1 MIMLI
6 PATISLIVSTIFL
19 NLGLAFSGSFLSSE
33 NVNSAKAGLVLGVSE
48 YQAAG
53 KIMVVEGNNFNQ
65 AMVKVIEEV
74 KSLPLPPLPQLPQ
87 FNMPMQK
94 SPPSP
99 SKETAT
105 ETVSFDLAAENGAIL
120 DCQSDDL
127 FFSKRPDRTWPI
139 ASITKLFTAYTF
151 LDYNPGWETIY
162 EIKAGDKREG
172 GKIYLFTGDK
182 VKVKDL
188 FYFSLVGSDNTAT
201 AALVSSTGMTE
212 EEFVAKINNKIKD
225 LGFKNTRIV
234 DAAGLKDGNIST
246 AREIAQFAD
255 IALGADEINR
265 AALTKKYEF
274 TTEQG
279 RKKVIDSTNELLNIF
294 PEQEISLLGG
304 KTGHINSSGY
314 CLVSKFKSQDGRA
327 IVTVVL
333 GADSE
338 ISRFGLTRKLVD
350 LYYGA
355 KP

>member
-1 MIMLI
+1 MFI
-6 PATISLIVSTIFL
+6 PVTISLILSTIFL
-19 NLGLAFSGSFLSSE
+19 NLGLALSGQFLVSD
-33 NVNSAKAGLVLGVSE
+33 NINSAKAGLVLGVSE
-48 YQAAG
+48 YQAAS
-53 KIMVVEGNNFNQ
+53 KIMVEQGNNFNQ
-65 AMVKVIEEV
+65 AVVRVMDDV
-74 KSLPLPPLPQLPQ
+74 KSLPLPSLPQLPQ

-94 SPPSP
+94 LPQSPV
-99 SKETAT
+99 KEAVAT

-120 DCQSDDL
+120 DCQNYNL
-127 FFSKRPDRTWPI
+127 FFSKRPDRAWPI

-162 EIKAGDKREG
+162 EIKATDKREG

-182 VKVKDL
+182 VKIKDL

-201 AALVSSTGMTE
+201 AALVSSTGMAE

-225 LGFKNTRIV
+225 LGLKNTRIV

-246 AREIAQFAD
+246 AREIAQFANV
-255 IALGADEINR
+255 ALEADEINR

-279 RKKVIDSTNELLNIF
+279 RKKVISATNELLNIF
-294 PEQEISLLGG
+294 PEEDISLLGG

-314 CLVSKFKSQDGRA
+314 CLVSKFKGVDGRA

-338 ISRFGLTRKLVD
+338 TSRFGLTKKLVD
-350 LYYGA
+350 LYYSA

>member
-1 MIMLI
+1 MFI
-6 PATISLIVSTIFL
+6 PATISLLVSTIFL
-19 NLGLAFSGSFLSSE
+19 NLGLALSGQFLVPN
-33 NVNSAKAGLVLGVSE
+33 NVSSAKAGLVLGVSE
-48 YQAAG
+48 YQAAS
-53 KIMVVEGNNFNQ
+53 KIIVEQGNDFNQ
-65 AMVKVIEEV
+65 AMVKVMEEV

-87 FNMPMQK
+87 FNITMEKLPQNQVK
-94 SPPSP
+94 DEP
-99 SKETAT
+99 AA
-105 ETVSFDLAAENGAIL
+105 ETVNFNLAAENGAIL
-120 DCQSDDL
+120 DCQNYDL
-127 FFSKRPDRTWPI
+127 FFSKRPDRAWPI

-162 EIKAGDKREG
+162 EIKAEDKREG

-182 VKVKDL
+182 VKIKDL

-201 AALVSSTGMTE
+201 AALVNSTGIAE
-212 EEFVAKINNKIKD
+212 EEFVVKINNKIKD

-234 DAAGLKDGNIST
+234 DVVGLKDGNIST
-246 AREIAQFAD
+246 AREIAQFANV
-255 IALGADEINR
+255 ALEVDEINR
-265 AALTKKYEF
+265 AVLTKKYEF

-279 RKKVIDSTNELLNIF
+279 KKKATNATNELLNIF
-294 PEQEISLLGG
+294 PAEDVSILGG

-314 CLVSKFKSQDGRA
+314 CLVSKFKGVDGRA

-338 ISRFGLTRKLVD
+338 TSRFGLTKKLVD

>member
-1 MIMLI
+1 MLI
-6 PATISLIVSTIFL
+6 PVTISLLVSTIFL
-19 NLGLAFSGSFLSSE
+19 NFGLSLGGLFLAPK
-33 NVNSAKAGLVLGVSE
+33 NVNSTRAGLVLGVNE

-53 KIMVVEGNNFNQ
+53 KIEVLQGNNFDK

-74 KSLPLPPLPQLPQ
+74 KSLPLPSLPQLPQ
-87 FNMPMQK
+87 FDMPMQELPQ
-94 SPPSP
+94 SRV
-99 SKETAT
+99 KEAAAA

-120 DCQSDDL
+120 DSQSYNL

-151 LDYNPGWETIY
+151 LDYNPGWEAIY
-162 EIKAGDKREG
+162 EIKAEDKREG

-212 EEFVAKINNKIKD
+212 EEFVVKINNKIKD
-225 LGFKNTRIV
+225 FGLKNTRIV
-234 DAAGLKDGNIST
+234 DVTGLKDANIST
-246 AREIAQFAD
+246 AREIAQFANVV
-255 IALGADEINR
+255 LEVDEINR
-265 AALTKKYEF
+265 AVLTKKYEF

-279 RKKVIDSTNELLNIF
+279 RKKAITSTDELLNSF
-294 PEQEISLLGG
+294 SGEEISILGG
-304 KTGHINSSGY
+304 KTGYINSSGY
-314 CLVSKFKSQDGRA
+314 NLVGKFIGQDGRA

-338 ISRFGLTRKLVD
+338 TSRFGLTKKLVD
-350 LYYGA
+350 LYYDN